1 MKINKFKKVNLKIN
15 NKRKILFIILGLSII
30 TIGITYGRYIYNDIK
45 DYYLASKSFYFNS
58 DKLTTERAIYQI
70 DNWSGVDSYQLTS

>member
-1 MKINKFKKVNLKIN
+1 MKINKFKKSNLKIN

-45 DYYLASKSFYFNS
+45 DLYYFQEGKTFH
-58 DKLTTERAIYQI
+58 
-70 DNWSGVDSYQLTS
+70 